1 MVSRRFFS
9 RPLFL
14 AQFRVQ
20 TFEESRDQTHETKSI
35 NYLSSARRLSG
46 DLKSQIIILQLFYLV
61 NTQIFEDSRFDS
73 SESTLNRT
81 FNETFGQLSDVG

>member
-1 MVSRRFFS
+1 MALFS

-14 AQFRVQ
+14 AQFGVQ

-35 NYLSSARRLSG
+35 NYLSSTRRLLG

-61 NTQIFEDSRFDS
+61 NTQIFEDSRFES
-73 SESTLNRT
+73 SESTLNRN
-81 FNETFGQLSDVG
+81 FNETFGQLSAWGD